1 MSTTTI
7 NDTLSKKL
15 DLQINKKDETL
26 FSFFDVDKNQEWDNS
41 INLYY
46 TLPIDD
52 TELLKFDNN
61 ENIKHL
67 QLTYNGNITIKQI
80 LLKPYSIR
88 DINDTLNIVPN
99 NIYFSLN
106 KIKWENDLI
115 IENIEQG
122 TQKDFYLKIMLDS
135 QSNYI
140 PSNEDTNNN
149 TIKLDFVYFI
159 QY

>member
-1 MSTTTI
+1 MSVTTI
-7 NDTLSKKL
+7 NDTLSKKV

-67 QLTYNGNITIKQI
+67 QITYNGNITIKQI

-88 DINDTLNIVPN
+88 DVNDKLNIVPN
-99 NIYFSLN
+99 NIYFSLD
-106 KIKWENDLI
+106 KEKWENDLI

-122 TQKDFYLKIMLDS
+122 TQKDFYIKIMLDT
-135 QSNYI
+135 QSKYV

-149 TIKLDFVYFI
+149 TIKIDFVYFI

>member
-1 MSTTTI
+1 MSVTTI
-7 NDTLSKKL
+7 NDTLSKKV

-67 QLTYNGNITIKQI
+67 QITYNGNITIK
-80 LLKPYSIR
+80 
-88 DINDTLNIVPN
+88 
-99 NIYFSLN
+99 
-106 KIKWENDLI
+106 
-115 IENIEQG
+115 
-122 TQKDFYLKIMLDS
+122 
-135 QSNYI
+135 
-140 PSNEDTNNN
+140 
-149 TIKLDFVYFI
+149 
-159 QY
+159 